1 MTTQTQPAPR
11 RGDLLALW
19 GGIAFSFGFTALIAL
34 AGARLAAIPKWPD
47 TGPDWYFWRLMD
59 TTTAARV
66 SAWGLYL
73 LHQLAAW
80 GLIYFAQTRVKQYV
94 PGLHPINVIAL
105 AGNALFIGLH
115 FAQTH
120 LWYGGLAEDVSIW
133 SSQVSVIILL
143 VWVLLM
149 ENSRRGL
156 FFGKKVPISRQIIG
170 WARKYHGY
178 VFAWAAVYTF
188 WYHPMESTWGHLF
201 GFFYM
206 FLLMLQGSLIFTRAH
221 LNKFWTVTLE
231 VMVAAHGTMVA
242 VLQGNN
248 LWPMFFFGFMGI
260 FIITQMHGLGWPRWA
275 KITSYLLYAAA
286 TIIVYN
292 GQWVRLNEIIRIPFI
307 EYLAVFV
314 LTGLIG
320 GGLWLRRQ
328 ASGVRKRESLTPAS

>member
-19 GGIAFSFGFTALIAL
+19 GGILFSLAFTGVIAL
-34 AGARLAAIPKWPD
+34 AGWRLEAIPKWPD
-47 TGPDWYFWRLMD
+47 AGADWYFWRLMD
-59 TTTAARV
+59 TTTAARI

-73 LHQLAAW
+73 LHQLTAW
-80 GLIYFAQTRVKQYV
+80 GLIYFAQTRVKRYV

-156 FFGKKVPISRQIIG
+156 FFGKKVPISKQIIG

-231 VMVAAHGTMVA
+231 AMVAAHGTMVA

-248 LWPMFFFGFMGI
+248 LWPMFFFGFTGI
-260 FIITQMHGLGWPRWA
+260 FVITQMHGLGWPRWA
-275 KITSYLLYAAA
+275 KIVVYLLFAAA
-286 TIIVYN
+286 TVVVYN

-307 EYLAVFV
+307 EYLSVFV
-314 LTGLIG
+314 LAGLIG
-320 GGLWLRRQ
+320 GGLWVARRAKQ
-328 ASGVRKRESLTPAS
+328 RPLAQSTPA